1 MWIKG
6 LGIDRRIAGW
16 QRETCN
22 QPTLLSRSL
31 RIVALPLL
39 VLAAVSGCQTP
50 GNSLSVL
57 PVSDTHDE
65 YEGWL
70 FRKLSGQGDPPAA
83 EKRTVTTAPKSD
95 VSGMGSGQSSN
106 PQETLQDR
114 YERWLDRKQAGQ
126 ERPQHPDGSERSIAD
141 AQKDAAAYRATQ
153 PAADG
158 ASAGTSLSSAKPEED
173 DAGFDWS
180 KLEPGSVW
188 KSTKKAFGYG
198 PNESF
203 AQTTFREGETLF
215 RAKQY
220 DEAAK
225 KFATAAD
232 RWPDSTLEEDALF
245 FQAESHFFADRY
257 GKAHDAFL
265 MLFKKYP
272 NTRYLDTCVSRQFAI
287 GRYWEQSYRDNPH
300 WPITPNFTDKTR
312 PWFDTA
318 GNAENAYTSVQL
330 NDPTGPLA
338 DDALFA
344 KANFYFTR
352 GYYEEAAHNYDL
364 LRREYPK
371 SKHQVTAHVLGLQSH
386 KQVYQGPFY
395 DVTPLKDA
403 DVIASQALR
412 QFPGKLGEER
422 AKIVETRAEI
432 REQRAEREFA
442 AAQFWEKK
450 RAFGSARIYYREI
463 VSQYPGTHYAS
474 LAQDRLEAIK
484 TEPDNPGKPFQWLA
498 NIFDRKR

>member
-6 LGIDRRIAGW
+6 L
-16 QRETCN
+16 
-22 QPTLLSRSL
+22 
-31 RIVALPLL
+31 RIVA
-39 VLAAVSGCQTP
+39 VAVVMSASVAGCQTP
-50 GNSLSVL
+50 GTGLSVL

-65 YEGWL
+65 YDGWL
-70 FRKLSGQGDPPAA
+70 YRKMTGKGDPPAA
-83 EKRTVTTAPKSD
+83 EKPRSSATSSD
-95 VSGMGSGQSSN
+95 VSGMGAGQSNAPEES
-106 PQETLQDR
+106 LQQR
-114 YERWLDRKQAGQ
+114 YERWLDRKIAGE
-126 ERPQHPDGSERSIAD
+126 ERPRHPDGSERSIAD
-141 AQKDAAAYRATQ
+141 AQKDAAAYRSSQ
-153 PAADG
+153 SGDG
-158 ASAGTSLSSAKPEED
+158 ADVGTSLSSTKVED
-173 DAGFDWS
+173 ESDSGFEWS
-180 KLEPGSVW
+180 KLEPANVW

-198 PNESF
+198 PNEPI
-203 AQTTFREGETLF
+203 AQSAFREGEAMF
-215 RAKQY
+215 REKRY

-245 FQAESHFFADRY
+245 FQAESYFFADRY
-257 GKAHDAFL
+257 GKAHDSFL

-287 GRYWEQSYRDNPH
+287 GRYWEQTYRANPH

-338 DDALFA
+338 DDALMA

-352 GYYEEAAHNYDL
+352 GYFEEAAHNYDM

-386 KQVYQGPFY
+386 KQVYQGPYY
-395 DVTPLKDA
+395 DVAPLKDA
-403 DVIASQALR
+403 DLIAKQALS

-422 AKIVETRAEI
+422 SKIVETRAEI

-450 RAFGSARIYYREI
+450 GAFGSARIYYHEI
-463 VSQYPGTHYAS
+463 LNSYPGTHYAS
-474 LAQDRLEAIK
+474 LAQERLDAIK
-484 TEPDNPGKPFQWLA
+484 AEPDNPPKHFQWLA
-498 NIFDRKR
+498 DIFDRKR